1 MSYVSFDKIKQ
12 MFKAAQSINNGNIEK
27 IKTDTKTYVETR
39 ITELKNSGEIGGGE
53 KGDDGKSAY
62 QIAVEKGFEGD
73 ETAWLTS
80 LKGAK
85 GDKGDIGPR
94 GEKGDSFTYSDFTTT
109 QLAGLKGPK
118 GDKGDKGADGKSIN
132 VKGSVSTSSELNRL
146 TNVEEGAG
154 YITQD
159 DGHLHI
165 FSQNNWIDVGG
176 VKGPKGDKGDPGP
189 QGERGASGVSGRDG
203 AQGPQGIQGERG
215 PAGPQGPRGE
225 RGIDGASGKD
235 GARGPAGPQGPQG
248 ERGIQGPAGASGR
261 DGNDGRTPV
270 KGTDYFTN
278 AEITSIKNELK
289 TYIDTEIGNI
299 NAILQDIVGK

>member
-73 ETAWLTS
+73 ETAWLAS

-132 VKGSVSTSSELNRL
+132 VKGSVTTSSELNRL

-189 QGERGASGVSGRDG
+189 QGERGADG
-203 AQGPQGIQGERG
+203 ARGLQGIQGERGPAGSQGIQGPQGIQGERG
-215 PAGPQGPRGE
+215 P
-225 RGIDGASGKD
+225 S
-235 GARGPAGPQGPQG
+235 GPQGPQG

>member
-73 ETAWLTS
+73 ETAWLAS

-85 GDKGDIGPR
+85 GDKGETGLR
-94 GEKGDSFTYSDFTTT
+94 GEKGDKGDSFTYSDFTST

-132 VKGSVSTSSELNRL
+132 VKGSVTTSSELNKL
-146 TNVEEGAG
+146 TDVEDGAG

-165 FSQNNWIDVGG
+165 FSKNNWIDVGG
-176 VKGPKGDKGDPGP
+176 VKGPKGDKGDTGAAGP
-189 QGERGASGVSGRDG
+189 AGPSGRDG

-215 PAGPQGPRGE
+215 PAGSPGIQGPQG
-225 RGIDGASGKD
+225 IQ
-235 GARGPAGPQGPQG
+235 GARGPSGPQGPQG

-278 AEITSIKNELK
+278 AEITSIKNELRM
-289 TYIDTEIGNI
+289 YIDTEIGNI

>member
-73 ETAWLTS
+73 ETAWLAS

-85 GDKGDIGPR
+85 GDKGETGLR
-94 GEKGDSFTYSDFTTT
+94 GEKGDKGDSFTYSDFTST

-132 VKGSVSTSSELNRL
+132 VKGSVTTSSELNKL
-146 TNVEEGAG
+146 TDVEDGAG

-165 FSQNNWIDVGG
+165 FSKNNWIDVGG
-176 VKGPKGDKGDPGP
+176 VKGPKGDKGDT
-189 QGERGASGVSGRDG
+189 GA
-203 AQGPQGIQGERG
+203 AG
-215 PAGPQGPRGE
+215 PAGP
-225 RGIDGASGKD
+225 
-235 GARGPAGPQGPQG
+235 
-248 ERGIQGPAGASGR
+248 SGR

-278 AEITSIKNELK
+278 AEITSIKNELRM
-289 TYIDTEIGNI
+289 YIDTEIGNI